1 VPHVISDVKNAC
13 ARVSRAGIV
22 AKTLGLA
29 GVAALAPVI
38 ALLFAVDPNIARLSA
53 VTATFVSAAAVIAMT
68 LVLRPV
74 LRVAADLEA
83 RAIGARSKRSIPSDH
98 PERLRANFEDLLSQ
112 IEASSAPR
120 EHALTGLRLREE
132 LLSEIRRDL
141 NGSTAPALLGLMR
154 VANLD
159 QVLAFDPAAADRM
172 IAAIAKRLNGAVKP
186 GRLLAQVDR
195 DCFAIWFADAP
206 EKAAAEL
213 GAIAYVL
220 GQELQ
225 DRDFTLTPD
234 IQVGSARFPLDADEG
249 GTLLSRAYVSLA
261 RPQRTEEGAI
271 AFFVRSSPEEARRQF
286 TVEQDLRRAIRRG
299 ELALDYQPLV
309 DLSIGRVVGAEA
321 LLRWRS
327 DAHASISPSAVV
339 RTLEEAG
346 LVHDVGLWTLNTAC
360 RQLRTWRDAGVVDL
374 KVAINVS
381 ALQLRDAGLVA
392 AFERTVASHGL
403 SPSNIELEL
412 TESATMED
420 VAHTHTL
427 FERLREIGF
436 SLAIDDFGS
445 GYSSLTYLRRLPF
458 QKLKI
463 DREFVTHVDQRADSR
478 TICKALIDLTAGLE
492 LAVLAEGV
500 ERFEEVEI
508 LRAMG
513 CSTFQGYYFAR
524 PLSPEDF
531 FSTVTNHD
539 WLARVQ
545 SRVHRE
551 RDELRRRLP

>member
-1 VPHVISDVKNAC
+1 VISDVRNAY
-13 ARVSRAGIV
+13 ARISRAGIV
-22 AKTLGLA
+22 AKALA
-29 GVAALAPVI
+29 LASVAALAPVS
-38 ALLFAVDPNIARLSA
+38 ALLFASDPTIARLSA
-53 VTATFVSAAAVIAMT
+53 MVASFISATAIIALTMI
-68 LVLRPV
+68 LRPV
-74 LRVAADLEA
+74 LRLALDLET
-83 RAIGARSKRSIPSDH
+83 RAKGAHWRGTIPSDH
-98 PERLRANFEDLLSQ
+98 PERLRANVQDILSQ

-120 EHALTGLRLREE
+120 ERAITGLRLREE
-132 LLSEIRRDL
+132 LLTEIGRDL
-141 NGSTAPALLGLMR
+141 NGSTTQALLGLMR

-159 QVLAFDPAAADRM
+159 QLLAFDPAAADRM
-172 IAAIAKRLNGAVKP
+172 IVTMAKRLHDAVKP
-186 GRLLAQVDR
+186 GRVVAQVDR
-195 DCFAIWFADAP
+195 DCFAIWFGDTP
-206 EKAAAEL
+206 EQAAAEL

-220 GQELQ
+220 GQEIQ
-225 DRDFTLTPD
+225 DEDFTLTPD
-234 IQVGSARFPLDADEG
+234 IQVGSARFPLDAYDG

-261 RPQRTEEGAI
+261 RPQRTEQGAI
-271 AFFVRSSPEEARRQF
+271 AFFVRSSPEEARQRF

-327 DAHASISPSAVV
+327 DAHASISPSTVV

-360 RQLRTWRDAGVVDL
+360 RQLRAWRDAGVEDL
-374 KVAINVS
+374 KVAVNVS
-381 ALQLRDAGLVA
+381 ALQLRDPGLVT

-412 TESATMED
+412 TESATMDD
-420 VAHTHTL
+420 VAYTHTL

-531 FSTVTNHD
+531 FSTVTNPD
-539 WLARVQ
+539 WMARVQ